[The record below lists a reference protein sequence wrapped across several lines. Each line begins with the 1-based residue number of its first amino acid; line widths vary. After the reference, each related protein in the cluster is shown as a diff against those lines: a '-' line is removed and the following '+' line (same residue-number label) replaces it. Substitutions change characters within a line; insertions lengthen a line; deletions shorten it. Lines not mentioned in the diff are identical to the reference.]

1 MCSPTLSTE
10 PFLFLR
16 VGVWGACFDQGQPH
30 PGAGE
35 GPRLLREAGLLET
48 LAQHGLDV
56 EDHGDE
62 VRERPQV
69 DTQETRQVAVAQF
82 SKVVRDKVV
91 LHTFTIL
98 ITAMRRK
105 TFHFISNCSCSNE
118 NF

>member
-48 LAQHGLDV
+48 LALHGLDV

-62 VRERPQV
+62 VRERPEV

-82 SKVVRDKVV
+82 SKVVRDKVG
-91 LHTFTIL
+91 LAQL
-98 ITAMRRK
+98 IMRRK
-105 TFHFISNCSCSNE
+105 TFHFQL
-118 NF
+118 